1 MVCSN
6 KSVLTRFLIELIFE
20 VDKRHQRHSLEMKNI
35 YEIKARANNN
45 TSRGLCRVHRATT
58 LRYIAHNFS
67 QSK

>member
-20 VDKRHQRHSLEMKNI
+20 VDKRHQPHSSEMKNI

-45 TSRGLCRVHRATT
+45 T
-58 LRYIAHNFS
+58 
-67 QSK
+67 